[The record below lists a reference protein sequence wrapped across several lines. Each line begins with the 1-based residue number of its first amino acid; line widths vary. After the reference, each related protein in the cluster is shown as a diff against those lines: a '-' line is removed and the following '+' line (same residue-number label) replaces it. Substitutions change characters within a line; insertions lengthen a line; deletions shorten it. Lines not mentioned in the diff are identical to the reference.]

1 MRARRLSI
9 YSSVLLTLALT
20 CAAQSLPNG
29 VKKVASVEGITEYQL
44 PDGLKVL
51 LFPDPSKPKVTV
63 NMTYLVGSRHEGYG
77 ETGMAHYL
85 EHMMFKSTKTR
96 PDIKKDITDR
106 GADWNGTTDW
116 DRTNYFETLPA
127 TDENLKWAVELEAD
141 RMVNCRID
149 PDELK
154 AEMTV
159 VRNEWEMGENS
170 PMRALIQRTMSVAYD
185 WHNYG
190 KSPIGAK
197 SDIEKVPVDRLR
209 AFYQYYYQPDDAVLT
224 VAGKFDEPKAL
235 ALIAQTFA
243 AVPKPTRVLRQ
254 TYTEEPT
261 QDGERTVA
269 VRRVGDVQAV
279 SAMFKIPAA
288 AHPDTAALDV
298 LDTILGDNPSGRL
311 YKALVDNKKASMTG
325 MFSQS
330 LKEGGMMMAFAQ
342 LQKEQSLDDARDTL
356 LKTIASVI
364 SEPPNKEEVERAKT
378 KILKQTEL
386 NLTNSERIGLF
397 LSEYSAQGDWRLLF
411 LERDEV
417 KKVTDADVLRVAK
430 AYLKDS
436 NRTVGMFLPT
446 DKPDRAE
453 IPAPPD
459 VASVLKDYKGGAALE
474 QGEAFDPT
482 PANIEGRLQ
491 RSKLPDG
498 MKVDLLPKKTR
509 GGNVVAFINL
519 RFGNEKDLFGK
530 SATAQLAGA
539 MLMRGTTDK
548 NRQQIQDAID
558 KLKARIN
565 INGGP
570 TGATASIE
578 TTEANLIGAL
588 RLTAEILRHPSFPD
602 NEIEQVRQQRIT
614 ALEASRREPQAV
626 AFREIQRH
634 IAPYPR
640 GDVRYTGTADEQIED
655 LKKVTL
661 DDIRKFYADFYGASN
676 SEFIVSGQFNPADV
690 KTVAA
695 ELFGDWKSPRPFAE
709 VVSEHRTVASIN
721 KNLETPDKQNAMFI
735 AAYRF
740 PMTDEDADYPA
751 LELANYILGGNPGSR
766 MFKRIRDKEGLSYG
780 TGTQMAIPTK
790 ENGAVF
796 MGFAISAPANSPKV
810 ETSFKDELAR
820 TLKDGFTA
828 DEIAA
833 AKKSWLEEEKVQRS
847 QDQFLVRTLSSR
859 EHWDRTMKWDE
870 TIEAKVEA
878 LTPEQ
883 VSEAFRKHVDA
894 SALSF
899 VKAGD
904 FKKAGVFQN

>member
-1 MRARRLSI
+1 
-9 YSSVLLTLALT
+9 
-20 CAAQSLPNG
+20 
-29 VKKVASVEGITEYQL
+29 
-44 PDGLKVL
+44 
-51 LFPDPSKPKVTV
+51 
-63 NMTYLVGSRHEGYG
+63 
-77 ETGMAHYL
+77 
-85 EHMMFKSTKTR
+85 MMFRSTKTR
-96 PDIKKDITDR
+96 PDIKKDLTDK

-116 DRTNYFETLPA
+116 DRTNYFETVPA
-127 TDENLKWAVELEAD
+127 TDENLRWAVQLEAD
-141 RMVNCRID
+141 RMLNCRID
-149 PDELK
+149 PEELK

-159 VRNEWEMGENS
+159 VRNEWEAGENS

-190 KSPIGAK
+190 KSPIGAR

-209 AFYQYYYQPDDAVLT
+209 AFYQHYYQPDDAVLL

-243 AVPKPTRVLRQ
+243 SVPKPTRVLRQ
-254 TYTEEPT
+254 TYTDEPT

-269 VRRVGDVQAV
+269 VRRVGDIQAV
-279 SAMFKIPAA
+279 SALFKIPAA
-288 AHPDTAALDV
+288 GHPDTAALDV

-311 YKALVDNKKASMTG
+311 YKALVDNKKASNTG

-330 LKEGGMMMAFAQ
+330 LKEGGIMIAYAQ
-342 LQKEQSLDDARDTL
+342 LSKEQSLDGARDGL
-356 LKTIASVI
+356 LNTVSGVI
-364 SEPPNKEEVERAKT
+364 TEPPSKEEVERAKT
-378 KILKQTEL
+378 KFLKQVEL

-397 LSEYSAQGDWRLLF
+397 LSEYAAQGDWRLLF

-436 NRTVGMFLPT
+436 NRTVGEFIPT

-459 VASVLKDYKGGAALE
+459 VASVLKDYKGGEALA

-491 RSKLPDG
+491 RAKLPDG
-498 MKVDLLPKKTR
+498 MKVALLPKKTR
-509 GGNVVAFINL
+509 GGDVVALINL

-565 INGGP
+565 VTGTP
-570 TGATASIE
+570 TGATANIE

-588 RLTAEILRHPSFPD
+588 QLAAEILRHPSFPD
-602 NEIEQVRQQRIT
+602 TELEQVRQQRIT
-614 ALEASRREPQAV
+614 AIEASRREPQAV
-626 AFREIQRH
+626 AVREMRRH

-640 GDVRYTGTADEQIED
+640 GDVRYVGTPDEQIED

-661 DDIRKFYADFYGASN
+661 DDIRKFYADFYGASD
-676 SEFIVSGQFNPADV
+676 SEFVVSGQFDPAAV
-690 KTVAA
+690 KKAA
-695 ELFGDWKSPRPFAE
+695 ADLFAGWKSPKPFAE
-709 VVSEHRTVASIN
+709 VVSEHRAVAAID
-721 KNLETPDKQNAMFI
+721 KNYETPDKQNAMFI

-740 PMTDEDADYPA
+740 PMTDDDPDYPA
-751 LELANYILGGNPGSR
+751 MELANYIVGGSPGSR
-766 MFKRIRDKEGLSYG
+766 MWKRIREKEGLSYG
-780 TGTQMAIPTK
+780 TGTRMEIPTK
-790 ENGAVF
+790 ENGAVLI
-796 MGFAISAPANSPKV
+796 GFAISAPANSPKV
-810 ETSFKDELAR
+810 ETSFKDELSR
-820 TLKDGFTA
+820 TLKEGFAA
-828 DEIAA
+828 DEFAA
-833 AKKSWLEEEKVQRS
+833 AKTAWLEEQKVQRS
-847 QDQFLVRTLSSR
+847 QDQFLVQALSSR

-870 TIEAKVEA
+870 TIEAKVQA
-878 LTPEQ
+878 LTPDQ
-883 VSEAFRKHVDA
+883 AAQAFRKHVDV
-894 SALSF
+894 SQLSF
-899 VKAGD
+899 FKAGD
-904 FKKAGVFQN
+904 FKKANVFQN

>member
-1 MRARRLSI
+1 VS
-9 YSSVLLTLALT
+9 LT
-20 CAAQSLPNG
+20 CVAQALPKG
-29 VKKVASVEGITEYQL
+29 VQKVTSVEGITEYHL
-44 PDGLKVL
+44 PDGLRVL

-85 EHMMFKSTKTR
+85 EHMMFKSTTTR
-96 PDIKKDITDR
+96 ADIKKDITDR

-116 DRTNYFETLPA
+116 DRTNYFETVPA
-127 TDENLKWAVELEAD
+127 SDENLKWALELEAD

-149 PDELK
+149 PGELK
-154 AEMTV
+154 TEMTV
-159 VRNEWEMGENS
+159 VRNEWEAGENS
-170 PMRALIQRTMSVAYD
+170 PMRALMQRTMSVAYD

-224 VAGKFDEPKAL
+224 VAGKFDEPKTI

-243 AVPKPTRVLRQ
+243 SVPKPTRVFRQ
-254 TYTEEPT
+254 TYTDEPT

-269 VRRVGDVQAV
+269 VRRVGDIQAV
-279 SAMFKIPAA
+279 SALFKVPAA

-298 LDTILGDNPSGRL
+298 LDTILGDSPSGRL

-325 MFSQS
+325 MFSRS

-342 LQKEQSLDDARDTL
+342 LSKEQSMDDARDIL
-356 LKTIASVI
+356 LKTIAGVI

-386 NLTNSERIGLF
+386 NLTNSERIGLT

-436 NRTVGMFLPT
+436 NRTVGLFIPT

-459 VASVLKDYKGGAALE
+459 VASVVKDYKGGAALQ

-482 PANIEGRLQ
+482 PANIEARLQ
-491 RSKLPDG
+491 RTRLPDG
-498 MKVDLLPKKTR
+498 MRVVMLPKKTR
-509 GGNVVAFINL
+509 GGDVVALINL

-539 MLMRGTTDK
+539 MLMRGTTEK

-558 KLKARIN
+558 KLKARISV
-565 INGGP
+565 NGGP
-570 TGATASIE
+570 TGASASIE
-578 TTEANLIGAL
+578 TTEENLIGAI
-588 RLTAEILRHPSFPD
+588 RLAAEILRHPSFPD
-602 NEIEQVRQQRIT
+602 TELEQIRQQRIT
-614 ALEASRREPQAV
+614 FIESSRREPQAV

-634 IAPYPR
+634 ISPYPR
-640 GDVRYTGTADEQIED
+640 GDVRYIGTPDEQIED
-655 LKKVTL
+655 LRKVTL
-661 DDIRKFYADFYGASN
+661 DDIRNFYTQFYGASN
-676 SEFIVSGQFNPADV
+676 SEFVVSGQFNLADV
-690 KTVAA
+690 KKVASD
-695 ELFGDWKSPRPFAE
+695 LFGDWKSPKPFAE
-709 VVSEHRTVASIN
+709 VVSEHHTVEPLNRNI
-721 KNLETPDKQNAMFI
+721 ETPDKQNAMFV

-751 LELANYILGGNPGSR
+751 LELANYILGGSPGSR

-780 TGTQMAIPTK
+780 TGTQMAIPTR

-796 MGFAISAPANSPKV
+796 FGFAISAPTNSPKV
-810 ETSFKDELAR
+810 ETSFKDELAL

-828 DEIAA
+828 DEFAA
-833 AKKSWLEEEKVQRS
+833 AKKAWLEEQKVERS
-847 QDQFLVRTLSSR
+847 KDQFLVRVLSSR

-870 TIEAKVEA
+870 TIEAKVAA

-883 VSEAFRKHVDA
+883 VSEAFRRHMDPA
-894 SALSF
+894 ALSF
-899 VKAGD
+899 IKAGD

>member
-1 MRARRLSI
+1 
-9 YSSVLLTLALT
+9 
-20 CAAQSLPNG
+20 LPNG
-29 VKKVASVEGITEYQL
+29 VTKVASVEGITEYQL

-116 DRTNYFETLPA
+116 DRTNYYETIPA
-127 TDENLKWAVELEAD
+127 TDDNLRWAVELEAD
-141 RMVNCRID
+141 RMLNCRID
-149 PDELK
+149 PAELK

-209 AFYQYYYQPDDAVLT
+209 TFYQYYYQPDDAVLT

-279 SAMFKIPAA
+279 SALFKIPAA
-288 AHPDTAALDV
+288 AHPDSAALDV

-311 YKALVDNKKASMTG
+311 YKSLVDNKKASSTG

-330 LKEGGMMMAFAQ
+330 LKEGGMIMAYAQ
-342 LQKEQSLDDARDTL
+342 LQKEQSLDGARDAL
-356 LKTIASVI
+356 LKTIAGVI
-364 SEPPNKEEVERAKT
+364 SEPPTKEEVERARA

-397 LSEYSAQGDWRLLF
+397 LSEYAAQGDWRLLF

-436 NRTVGMFLPT
+436 NRTVGEFIPT

-453 IPAPPD
+453 IPAPPE

-482 PANIEGRLQ
+482 PENIEGRLQ

-498 MKVDLLPKKTR
+498 MKVALLPKKTR

-570 TGATASIE
+570 TGASASIE
-578 TTEANLIGAL
+578 TTEANLIGAV
-588 RLTAEILRHPSFPD
+588 RLAAEILRHPSFPD
-602 NEIEQVRQQRIT
+602 TELEQVRQQRIT

-634 IAPYPR
+634 ITPYPR
-640 GDVRYTGTADEQIED
+640 GDVRYVGTPDEQIED

-661 DDIRKFYADFYGASN
+661 EDIRKFYTDFYGASN
-676 SEFIVSGQFNPADV
+676 SEFVVSGQFNAADI

-695 ELFGDWKSPRPFAE
+695 ELFGDWKSPKPFAE
-709 VVSEHRTVASIN
+709 VVSAHQTIASMN
-721 KNLETPDKQNAMFI
+721 KNLETPDKQNAMFV

-740 PMTDEDADYPA
+740 PMTDDDADYPA

-780 TGTQMAIPTK
+780 AGTQMAIPTK

-796 MGFAISAPANSPKV
+796 FGYAISAPANSPKV

-828 DEIAA
+828 DEVAA

-847 QDQFLVRTLSSR
+847 QDQGLVRMLSSR

-883 VSEAFRKHVDA
+883 VSEAFRRHVDA

>member
-1 MRARRLSI
+1 MRSRHTLV
-9 YSSVLLTLALT
+9 YSSVLLALSVA
-20 CAAQSLPNG
+20 CVAQPLPKG
-29 VKKVASVEGITEYQL
+29 VQKMVSVEGITEYQL
-44 PDGLKVL
+44 PDGLRVL
-51 LFPDPSKPKVTV
+51 LFPDGSKPKVTV

-85 EHMMFKSTKTR
+85 EHMLFKSTKTR

-106 GADWNGTTDW
+106 GAQWNGTTDW
-116 DRTNYFETLPA
+116 DRTNYFETVNA
-127 TDENLKWAVELEAD
+127 SDENLRWALELEAD

-149 PDELK
+149 PGELK
-154 AEMTV
+154 TEMTV
-159 VRNEWEMGENS
+159 VRNEFEAGENS
-170 PMRALIQRTMSVAYD
+170 PMNAMMQRTLSVAYD

-209 AFYQYYYQPDDAVLT
+209 AFYQHYYQPDDAVLT
-224 VAGKFDEPKAL
+224 VAGKFDEAKT
-235 ALIAQTFA
+235 IAWVAEIFA
-243 AVPKPTRVLRQ
+243 AVPKPTRQLRQ

-269 VRRVGDVQAV
+269 VRRVGDIQAV
-279 SAMFKIPAA
+279 CALFKVPSA
-288 AHPDTAALDV
+288 AHPDAAAVEV

-311 YKALVDNKKASMTG
+311 YKSMVDNKKASSAG
-325 MFSQS
+325 MFSQG

-342 LQKEQSLDDARDTL
+342 LPKGQSLDDARDAL
-356 LKTIASVI
+356 LKTIAGVI
-364 SEPPNKEEVERAKT
+364 SEPPTKEEVERAKT

-397 LSEYSAQGDWRLLF
+397 LSEYSAEGDWRLLF

-436 NRTVGMFLPT
+436 NRTLGFFIPT

-459 VASVLKDYKGGAALE
+459 PAEVVKNYKGGEALA

-482 PANIEGRLQ
+482 PANIESRLQ

-498 MKVDLLPKKTR
+498 MKVVLLPKKTR
-509 GGNVVAFINL
+509 GGNVVALINL

-539 MLMRGTTDK
+539 MLMKGTTDK

-565 INGGP
+565 VTGGA
-570 TGATASIE
+570 TGASATIE

-588 RLTAEILRHPSFPD
+588 RLATEVLRHPSFPD
-602 NEIEQVRQQRIT
+602 TELEQIRQQRIT
-614 ALEASRREPQAV
+614 GLESMRREPQMIAV
-626 AFREIQRH
+626 LEMQRH

-640 GDVRYTGTADEQIED
+640 GDVRHVGTPDEQIED

-676 SEFIVSGQFNPADV
+676 SEFVVSGQFNAADV
-690 KTVAA
+690 QKAA
-695 ELFGDWKSPRPFAE
+695 GELLGDWKSPKPYAE
-709 VVSEHRTVASIN
+709 VVSPHQKVASMN
-721 KNLETPDKQNAMFI
+721 TNVETPDKQNAMFV
-735 AAYRF
+735 AAYSLR
-740 PMTDEDADYPA
+740 
-751 LELANYILGGNPGSR
+751 
-766 MFKRIRDKEGLSYG
+766 
-780 TGTQMAIPTK
+780 
-790 ENGAVF
+790 
-796 MGFAISAPANSPKV
+796 
-810 ETSFKDELAR
+810 
-820 TLKDGFTA
+820 
-828 DEIAA
+828 
-833 AKKSWLEEEKVQRS
+833 
-847 QDQFLVRTLSSR
+847 
-859 EHWDRTMKWDE
+859 
-870 TIEAKVEA
+870 
-878 LTPEQ
+878 
-883 VSEAFRKHVDA
+883 
-894 SALSF
+894 
-899 VKAGD
+899 
-904 FKKAGVFQN
+904 